1 MADKKLKDYFPM
13 LKTRTEVLF
22 EIDNN
27 PKLQSIFNSWSEDVQ
42 QDFLDFCTGQRGVK
56 ILYDSFFKEVLN
68 PEYSPE
74 RLNSLLSAILRTP
87 VRILKILP
95 LDSTR
100 MGDETS
106 LVTMDIVVELAD
118 KSIVNIEMQKIGYYF
133 PGQRSSCYSSDLV
146 LRQYKRIRETEK
158 NFSYNLIKPV
168 YTIVFFEH
176 SPKEFKNFPKDY
188 IHFFKQQSDTGVELE
203 LLQRYIFIP
212 LDIFKHMRK
221 NIENEL
227 DAWLTFLSSDEPE
240 DILYLINNFPEFKP
254 MYETL
259 FNLCNNIEEVMGMF
273 SEELYELDRNTAKF
287 MVDDLTEQ
295 VKHLTDENSL
305 LYDENS
311 LLHDENSQLHD
322 ENSQLLRKIAE
333 LEERMANIH

>member
-1 MADKKLKDYFPM
+1 MANKKLKDYFPT
-13 LKTRTEVLF
+13 LKTRA
-22 EIDNN
+22 EILCEIENN
-27 PKLQSIFNSWSEDVQ
+27 PKLHTIFNSWSEAVQ

-68 PEYSPE
+68 PEYAPE

-87 VRILKILP
+87 VRILNVLP

-118 KSIVNIEMQKIGYYF
+118 KSIVNIEIQKIGYYF
-133 PGQRSSCYSSDLV
+133 PGQRSSCYSSDLI
-146 LRQYKRIRETEK
+146 LRQYKRIRDTEK

-168 YTIVFFEH
+168 YTIVFFEQ
-176 SPKEFKNFPKDY
+176 SPKAFKIFPNDY

-203 LLQRYIFIP
+203 LLQRYIFIS

-227 DAWLTFLSSDEPE
+227 DAWLTFLSSEEPE
-240 DILYLINNFPEFKP
+240 DILYLIENFPEFKP

-295 VKHLTDENSL
+295 VKHLK
-305 LYDENS
+305 
-311 LLHDENSQLHD
+311 DENSQLND
-322 ENSQLLRKIAE
+322 ENSQLNNEVSQLLKKIAV
-333 LEERMANIH
+333 LEAKMANSN